1 MTRPRALLSL
11 SLVTLGA
18 MLGGLSLSG
27 YYEPHMAQDQP
38 AAASATTAPPSA
50 PQLAPQ
56 GRLRFVALA
65 DDKPPAP
72 AAKPKTSARA
82 PATKPKPEVKERSE
96 PKPRRPQQAAAPWP
110 WNLFAD

>member
-38 AAASATTAPPSA
+38 ASTTTAPAPA

-56 GRLRFVALA
+56 GRLRFVALV

-72 AAKPKTSARA
+72 SIKPKTSAKA
-82 PATKPKPEVKERSE
+82 PAAKPKPEVKERSE
-96 PKPRRPQQAAAPWP
+96 PKSKRPQQAAAPWP